1 MSMLAPDSSKSR
13 TIAHPAKSETT
24 ETHKII
30 LEIIIYEQK
39 FASSNSL
46 RAKTERALQTLNHLH
61 GVGVCK
67 KKPVTVP
74 EQSGRL
80 RHRSDQ
86 SEAKTELKWP
96 TIRNIIQ

>member
-46 RAKTERALQTLNHLH
+46 QAKTERAQ
-61 GVGVCK
+61 

-74 EQSGRL
+74 EQSTAPP
-80 RHRSDQ
+80 
-86 SEAKTELKWP
+86 E
-96 TIRNIIQ
+96 